1 MGSADKSKDLYDLFE
16 QDGVSLSNWT
26 NKSRKHI
33 ADLAEAVFDKPSDAH
48 NALTKGQGLFK
59 QRSVETF
66 ELCKIIFR
74 EAKKKKNKM
83 KKLRAIVND
92 NLKILAPLID
102 VPFSEI
108 DHSKRDK
115 QQKGLK
121 AKGSLDRDKVISRI
135 VERHR
140 RLVKKNPKKFKD
152 YINNRMLS

>member
-1 MGSADKSKDLYDLFE
+1 MGSADKKKDLYDLFE
-16 QDGVSLSNWT
+16 EDGQQLNRWD
-26 NKSRKHI
+26 KGSRQHI
-33 ADLAEAVFDKPSDAH
+33 ANLAEAIFDTPSDAH

-74 EAKKKKNKM
+74 EAKKKKNKK
-83 KKLRAIVND
+83 KKLRAIVNE
-92 NLKILAPLID
+92 NLKVLAPMIN
-102 VPFSEI
+102 VPFAEI

-121 AKGSLDRDKVISRI
+121 TKGSFDRDKVISAI